1 MPVVPLS
8 TLKTY
13 FENGKVLT
21 ESEYV
26 DLIDTLDNA
35 NNYVPPNHT
44 GDVTSIGDGITT
56 IGNNKVTNAKLQ
68 DMGPGTIKGNNA
80 LGTEDP
86 KDLTKSQVQ
95 AMINGSGLN
104 SDTVDG
110 KHNTDFLARYSG
122 SGITIAANGGSI
134 GNDIQATGGGA
145 AGLAFHRPS
154 AYAVNFGLD
163 TDNQLKI
170 GGWTMGNVAHRIWH
184 DGIMSGSSFPTP
196 SFTGQ
201 LFYRSDLKYW
211 CFWNGTYWLT
221 VSEFVADLPLTYYS
235 SGMWV
240 PGHPIKSDYN
250 VFITKIAINYM
261 VSTNSNSSNYWNI
274 ITRSINL
281 PLSSSVWIRSTYT
294 GSAVAGTYYQDRGT
308 IEAIPSVA
316 PGWIDFSFTKTGS
329 PGLLTAGGA
338 CYYRFRIG

>member
-1 MPVVPLS
+1 MPIVDIS
-8 TLKTY
+8 ILKNY
-13 FENGKVLT
+13 FKQGKVPT
-21 ESEYV
+21 KSEYI

-201 LFYRSDLKYW
+201 LFYRSDLEYW
-211 CFWNGTYWLT
+211 CFWNGSYWLT
-221 VSEFVADLPLTYYS
+221 VDEYVADLILSYYS
-235 SGMWV
+235 SSTWV
-240 PGHPIKSDYN
+240 PGQAIKSDYN
-250 VFITKIAINYM
+250 IFVTKININYM
-261 VSTNSNSSNYWNI
+261 VGATNNASNYWDI
-274 ITRSINL
+274 VTRSINT
-281 PLSSSVWIRSTYT
+281 PLTSSTWLGYLSTASSSHSTY
-294 GSAVAGTYYQDRGT
+294 YNDL
-308 IEAIPSVA
+308 AIRNIIPAVA
-316 PGWIDFSFTKTGS
+316 PGWIDFSFTKVGS
-329 PGLLTAGGA
+329 PGTLTAGVS
-338 CYYRFRIG
+338 CYYRFRIT